1 MFTYWLVNS
10 KSHILKKKSIV
21 FINTSLQMQKHCI
34 QLISIISKFNF
45 FLTDEDTVRAL
56 YNNELWS
63 LYLAWNLTIAIHIV
77 VLFPIINFFVRYFN
91 KIKMKKKKYKTLK
104 MSCQN
109 RNHAPLLTSK
119 PIVLS
124 TGLCL
129 CFWMYN
135 IHVALVF
142 LFSNA
147 VSDVKPIMLDW
158 YMFFN
163 LVCNCI

>member
-1 MFTYWLVNS
+1 
-10 KSHILKKKSIV
+10 
-21 FINTSLQMQKHCI
+21 MQKHCI

-45 FLTDEDTVRAL
+45 IWTDEDTVRAL

-77 VLFPIINFFVRYFN
+77 ILFPIRNFFVRYFN
-91 KIKMKKKKYKTLK
+91 KIKMKKKYKTLK

-135 IHVALVF
+135 IHVALKKSQKTIFCRF

-147 VSDVKPIMLDW
+147 VSDVKPFMLDR